1 MKRRILV
8 VEDEEKLRRVIELQ
22 LISAGF
28 DVDKAGTAEEGL
40 KLVDRADLVLT
51 DLKLP
56 NMDGLELLGLIR
68 RQNAQVPVIMMTAF
82 GSVETAV
89 EAMKAGAT
97 DFLLKPFSLDHLM
110 QVVNKALEVRALRDE
125 NRALKEELGRR
136 YEFDNIIG
144 RSPPMQ
150 EIFAT
155 IERVAPTRAT
165 VLLAGE
171 SGVGKDLIAR
181 AIHFHSPRRDRPL
194 VKINC
199 TAIPENLMESEL
211 FGYEKGAFTGAQT
224 TKPGKFEQAD
234 TGTVFLDEIGDVPAA
249 IQVKLLRILQERE
262 FERLGSNETRHIDVR
277 VIAAT
282 NQDLRAAL
290 EQGTFREDLYYRLN
304 VVPLNIPP
312 LRERKEDIPFLA
324 NHFVKKLAPDTGCR
338 AESITDAAIEK
349 LMAYH
354 WPGNVRELENVI
366 ERSLV
371 MCTGHRAGRRRYPA
385 GERPAPPRAQRF
397 ALPAGRHDAG
407 PIRAG
412 PHPRGAAP
420 RRRQQ
425 EPGRA
430 PAGADAQRPAL
441 PADADGAGG
450 VGWEHGHPAN
460 AASHGRARLDRRFRQ
475 ERLRRA
481 GGGWQ
486 SHHSS
491 GCPGP
496 LRLRRRRWT
505 AQGRPGGRRGWRRR
519 RWAPCRA
526 ALRSTR
532 NHPRRDSLH
541 SLRRPAQ
548 NVRRFRRRVPAGR
561 GDGGVAKAA
570 PDRSSK
576 ARRGVGN
583 YNT

>member
-1 MKRRILV
+1 MKKRILI
-8 VEDEEKLRRVIELQ
+8 VEDEDKLRRVLELQ
-22 LISAGF
+22 LSSAGF
-28 DVDKAGTAEEGL
+28 DVDQAATAEDGL
-40 KLVDRADLVLT
+40 RVVDRADLVLT

-56 NMDGLELLGLIR
+56 RMGGLELLTAIR
-68 RQNAQVPVIMMTAF
+68 RQNAQVPVVMMTAF

-89 EAMKAGAT
+89 ESMKAGAT

-110 QVVNKALEVRALRDE
+110 QVVSKALEVRALRDE
-125 NRALKEELGRR
+125 NRQLKAELGRR

-144 RSPPMQ
+144 RSEPMQ

-224 TKPGKFEQAD
+224 SKPGKFEQAD

-262 FERLGSNETRHIDVR
+262 FERLGSNLTRHIDVR

-282 NQDLRAAL
+282 NSDLRAAL

-312 LRERKEDIPFLA
+312 LRERRADIPFLA
-324 NHFVKKLAPDTGCR
+324 NHFVHKLAPDTGCQV
-338 AESITDAAIEK
+338 ESITDAAMEK
-349 LMAYH
+349 LLGYH

-371 MCTGHRAGRRRYPA
+371 MATGK
-385 GERPAPPRAQRF
+385 Q
-397 ALPAGRHDAG
+397 LDAG
-407 PIRAG
+407 DIKLE
-412 PHPRGAAP
+412 AAP
-420 RRRQQ
+420 R
-425 EPGRA
+425 PRA
-430 PAGADAQRPAL
+430 PNGGAAL
-441 PADADGAGG
+441 LPEGLTLDQYEQDIIREALKRADG
-450 VGWEHGHPAN
+450 N
-460 AASHGRARLDRRFRQ
+460 KSQAARMLGLTRN
-475 ERLRRA
+475 
-481 GGGWQ
+481 
-486 SHHSS
+486 
-491 GCPGP
+491 
-496 LRLRRRRWT
+496 
-505 AQGRPGGRRGWRRR
+505 
-519 RWAPCRA
+519 
-526 ALRSTR
+526 ALRYRLTQMG
-532 NHPRRDSLH
+532 LE
-541 SLRRPAQ
+541 A
-548 NVRRFRRRVPAGR
+548 
-561 GDGGVAKAA
+561 
-570 PDRSSK
+570 
-576 ARRGVGN
+576 
-583 YNT
+583 